1 MASSYRD
8 RTSEFRLLSE
18 TLKKIGSPVQPE
30 NAPSTSRGESYSRSE
45 FNRKASRIGL
55 GIHETSQKI
64 ARLTQLARKSSMF
77 NDPAVEIQELTV
89 LIKNEITALNSAL
102 FDLQTVQNTDMADGG
117 YSQDTI
123 VHSTAVCD
131 DLKSKLMGATKHL
144 QDVLTART
152 ELRSLSRLLL
162 GRAKESNYVQLL
174 LGHSAWIRWALNGLT
189 IGLEQK
195 PSSSSCCERNWSTY
209 SFVHSLKRNKMD
221 SKDEGYS
228 RGETR
233 LWNIVEMHMSC
244 LLMNQSWK
252 PCYFLMMGMRERRMK
267 QNIKAHENRKQIFS
281 NNASRENPLQHQPK
295 PTTEPPPWSN
305 SSNASESLHQELAL
319 PSNGAP
325 VGNQLRRRLAV
336 DSTPSQ
342 QMEMS
347 MVQQVVP
354 RHDNYAQ
361 SRATALHNVEST
373 ITELSGIFSHL
384 ATMVAHQGE
393 LAIRI
398 DDNMDESL
406 ANVEG
411 AHSSLLR
418 HLNRIS
424 SNRWLLIK
432 IFVILILFLMI
443 FIFFVA

>member
-1 MASSYRD
+1 MRVSTELKWCPSWDLGIETNGTCLSPMASSYRD
-8 RTSEFRLLSE
+8 RTSEFRLLLE

-30 NAPSTSRGESYSRSE
+30 NAPSTSHGESYSRSE

-152 ELRSLSRLLL
+152 E
-162 GRAKESNYVQLL
+162 
-174 LGHSAWIRWALNGLT
+174 
-189 IGLEQK
+189 

-209 SFVHSLKRNKMD
+209 SFVHSLKRNKTN

-244 LLMNQSWK
+244 PLMNQSWK

-281 NNASRENPLQHQPK
+281 KNASRENPLQHQPK

-398 DDNMDESL
+398 DDNMDESS

>member
-152 ELRSLSRLLL
+152 EVLIESAMLAILSFLQSQYETT
-162 GRAKESNYVQLL
+162 AYVLHGGSGYL
-174 LGHSAWIRWALNGLT
+174 DT
-189 IGLEQK
+189 
-195 PSSSSCCERNWSTY
+195 ST
-209 SFVHSLKRNKMD
+209 LK
-221 SKDEGYS
+221 S
-228 RGETR
+228 
-233 LWNIVEMHMSC
+233 
-244 LLMNQSWK
+244 
-252 PCYFLMMGMRERRMK
+252 
-267 QNIKAHENRKQIFS
+267 NIKAHENRKQIFS
-281 NNASRENPLQHQPK
+281 KNASRENPLQHQPK

-398 DDNMDESL
+398 DDNMDESS

>member
-8 RTSEFRLLSE
+8 RTSEFRLLLE

-30 NAPSTSRGESYSRSE
+30 NAPSTSHGESYSRSE

-144 QDVLTART
+144 QDVLAART
-152 ELRSLSRLLL
+152 EILGSGSGSGSRPGLLSQYETTAYVLHGGSGYLDTSTLKSVRKKVSYPKVIDFQVSQLRPLSGLLL

-174 LGHSAWIRWALNGLT
+174 LGHSAWIRWALHGLT

-195 PSSSSCCERNWSTY
+195 
-209 SFVHSLKRNKMD
+209 
-221 SKDEGYS
+221 
-228 RGETR
+228 
-233 LWNIVEMHMSC
+233 
-244 LLMNQSWK
+244 
-252 PCYFLMMGMRERRMK
+252 
-267 QNIKAHENRKQIFS
+267 NIKAHENRKQIFS
-281 NNASRENPLQHQPK
+281 KNASRENPLQHQPK

-398 DDNMDESL
+398 DDNMDESS